1 MPPSWPMAALAA
13 CRAPTRPPPCPT
25 HGLEDHRV
33 AKMRAFVRAV
43 RRAWKF
49 ATRPDGPTEE
59 EDRDGAASRAPAL
72 QGGEGGVVA
81 SVSQSVSQSFFAIA
95 TRPPDPSPSGN
106 RHTNIRGGAVAWR
119 EFPRGTHA
127 GAVAPRPVGRTHT
140 HAPGLRVPGYR
151 PAQVGVPHSR
161 VGHHATRT
169 PHAHIHTYRWVEHGR
184 DPGALKCAPAST
196 ERCAHPVVLKQRSH
210 HPPLLLHR
218 VRFPWPPPRIAPR
231 CLGQP
236 V

>member
-1 MPPSWPMAALAA
+1 MVSSAIHGWIAKRLPT
-13 CRAPTRPPPCPT
+13 APTAVRNAEFRGPA
-25 HGLEDHRV
+25 GR
-33 AKMRAFVRAV
+33 RAV
-43 RRAWKF
+43 TAIENPRRQRRA
-49 ATRPDGPTEE
+49 
-59 EDRDGAASRAPAL
+59 
-72 QGGEGGVVA
+72 
-81 SVSQSVSQSFFAIA
+81 SVSQSFFAIA

-169 PHAHIHTYRWVEHGR
+169 PHVHIHTYRWVEHGR